1 MKKGLDKE
9 LMKRALKRGI
19 PGGLILAV
27 LYVAV
32 RVLLRGGSF
41 FGNLFSGYGIIT
53 LIVLPAIWVAVS
65 YNRAKALKGK

>member
-9 LMKRALKRGI
+9 LMHRALKRGI

-27 LYVAV
+27 LYVAA

-41 FGNLFSGYGIIT
+41 FGNLFSVYGIAT
-53 LIVLPAIWVAVS
+53 LIGIPVVWVAIS